1 MSARRDESRANGSCF
16 FFVDR
21 RAFLRATALG
31 VLGALAGETALPTLA
46 RAVGTAEPT
55 RSGRLELRY
64 RLPAADG
71 VEVDEGNEVILVRWQ
86 GRAYAFSVKCP
97 HRGARLEW
105 HAAESRVYCPKHKAR
120 FRADGAHDSGRKSRD
135 LDRFDIRREGEAL
148 VIRLDALRRADT
160 DPAGWAAASVTL
172 G

>member
-64 RLPAADG
+64 RLPTAS
-71 VEVDEGNEVILVRWQ
+71 R
-86 GRAYAFSVKCP
+86 ST
-97 HRGARLEW
+97 RGTR
-105 HAAESRVYCPKHKAR
+105 
-120 FRADGAHDSGRKSRD
+120 
-135 LDRFDIRREGEAL
+135 
-148 VIRLDALRRADT
+148 
-160 DPAGWAAASVTL
+160 
-172 G
+172 